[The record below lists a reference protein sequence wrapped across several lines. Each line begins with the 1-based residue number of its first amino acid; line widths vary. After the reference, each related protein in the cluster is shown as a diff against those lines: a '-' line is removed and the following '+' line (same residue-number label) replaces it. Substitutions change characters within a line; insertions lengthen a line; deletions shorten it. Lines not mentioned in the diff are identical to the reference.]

1 MSLTNSRLCL
11 FGASPET
18 GNQGVNALCWSTLD
32 GIARRVAAD
41 VQVFSYGDN
50 QSLQVVPGSSPPSL
64 YRLRDMSVGRRIWR
78 ANHLRRAELSANLGW
93 RRNPIVKDVRRA
105 DAVLDVSGG
114 DSFTD
119 LYGLSRFND
128 VTAPKKLAL
137 SLGTPLILLPQTY
150 GPFSRGRNEQTARNL
165 IAGSSLA
172 YARDRRSYENLQ
184 GILGHR
190 FDPKRHRQG
199 VDLAFGLRPR
209 QPTVMEPALQHALER
224 PGLRPLVGLNIS
236 GLLTNQ
242 SEAASQ
248 RFSLV
253 SDYRELIINLIV
265 QLLQTTDAHIL
276 LVPHVHAP
284 TGHYESD
291 LDACLALT
299 RQLPQSCR
307 AEANERLTIVQSPYD
322 ASELKWIISRTDW
335 FCGTRM
341 HSTIAALS
349 TGVACCA
356 LAYSLKTEGV
366 FESCGVGNATCDLR
380 QLSTE
385 AALELVLSTWHHRQ
399 QLSDTLAKQ
408 LPNVLAQSDRQLD
421 EIASTLRVA
430 EAA

>member
-18 GNQGVNALCWSTLD
+18 GNQGVNALCWSTLE
-32 GIARRVAAD
+32 GIARRVSAD
-41 VQVFSYGDN
+41 VQVFSYGDK

-78 ANHLRRAELSANLGW
+78 ANHLRRAEFSANLGW
-93 RRNPIVKDVRRA
+93 RRNPIVKDVQRA

-119 LYGLSRFND
+119 LYGASRFND

-150 GPFSRGRNEQTARNL
+150 GPFSRGRNERTARNL

-253 SDYRELIINLIV
+253 SDYRELIINLVV

-299 RQLPQSCR
+299 RQLPQACR

-322 ASELKWIISRTDW
+322 ASELKWIISQTDW
-335 FCGTRM
+335 FCGTSARPIG
-341 HSTIAALS
+341 S
-349 TGVACCA
+349 V
-356 LAYSLKTEGV
+356 
-366 FESCGVGNATCDLR
+366 
-380 QLSTE
+380 
-385 AALELVLSTWHHRQ
+385 
-399 QLSDTLAKQ
+399 
-408 LPNVLAQSDRQLD
+408 VLACTRQSPHCRRAWPAVPLLT
-421 EIASTLRVA
+421 A
-430 EAA
+430 

>member
-1 MSLTNSRLCL
+1 LPDDDVGTLIAFVRANFATRIKNAAMSLTNSRLCL

-18 GNQGVNALCWSTLD
+18 GNQGVNALCWSTLE
-32 GIARRVAAD
+32 GIARRVSAD
-41 VQVFSYGDN
+41 VQVFSYGDK

-78 ANHLRRAELSANLGW
+78 ANHLRRAEFSANLGW
-93 RRNPIVKDVRRA
+93 RRNPIVKDVQRA

-114 DSFTD
+114 DS
-119 LYGLSRFND
+119 
-128 VTAPKKLAL
+128 
-137 SLGTPLILLPQTY
+137 PLILLPQTY
-150 GPFSRGRNEQTARNL
+150 GPFSRGRNERTARNL

-299 RQLPQSCR
+299 RQLPQACR

-322 ASELKWIISRTDW
+322 ASELKWIISQTDW